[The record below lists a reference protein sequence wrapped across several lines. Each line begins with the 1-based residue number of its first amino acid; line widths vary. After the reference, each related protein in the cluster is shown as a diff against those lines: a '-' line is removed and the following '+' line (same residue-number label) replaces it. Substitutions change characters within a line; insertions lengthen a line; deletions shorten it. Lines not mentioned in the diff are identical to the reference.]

1 MLFSNEL
8 SHSAITS
15 SSNSSHTGLPRE
27 VLVVVVTTV
36 VAVVLVVEDGVEA
49 VVIFVA
55 VGFITLQYSILI
67 NLVT

>member
-1 MLFSNEL
+1 M
-8 SHSAITS
+8 TS

-27 VLVVVVTTV
+27 VLVVVVVTTVV
-36 VAVVLVVEDGVEA
+36 VAVVEEAVVVEAGVVA